1 MVAERGD
8 GEKASFASYF
18 RCSGNA
24 TVKLA
29 GCSGYSGIPIL
40 NYAIFL
46 LGVFLRSKRLM
57 VSAKTNRAYPPI
69 SPAHTQTYAILSAF
83 AQEQNLSPMTLTE
96 LQQKL
101 KLGIR
106 TAARD
111 IFGVEIQQL
120 NVETPP
126 RAELGDLAF
135 PVSFE
140 LAKLIKQATGEKQP
154 PRVIAEKLK
163 PELEGIEEIARVEIA
178 GAGYINVFFDRA
190 KLLSLFARTAP
201 ITTGRIEKLDQP
213 KKMVEHTSINPNKA
227 AHIGH
232 VRNAVLGDTFVRILK
247 AAGDRVEV
255 QNYIDNTGVQVAD
268 VVVGFLHIEKMN
280 LDQIKTLDAS
290 LGKDY
295 SFDYYCWDLYTK
307 VGLFYRDGNL
317 SGELNPEKTGLRME
331 VLHALEEGNNPIA
344 DLADYVATRNVECIV
359 DTMERLGIRYD
370 LLARESDILHLHFW
384 ERAFELM
391 KGTGVIRYERE
402 GRHAGCWVMPFESHT
417 GTDEHESDKIIVRSN
432 GTVTYTG
439 KDIAYQLWKLGKLGL
454 DFHYQVFRQYQ
465 ERYLLW
471 VTTTD
476 ADAEANARVERPQFG
491 GGITVYNVIDSR
503 QSYPQEIVARGV
515 AAVVPELGEDASVH
529 FSYEMVAL
537 SPAACG
543 ELGIELSAED
553 RTRPYIEMS
562 GRKGLGVKADDL
574 INQLEAGALTEV
586 EKRNPNLSVDEKKAT
601 AHEVAVAALRYFLL
615 KFTRNTVIAFDFK
628 EALSFEGET
637 GPYCQ
642 YAAVRTNSIFRK
654 LGDEAVV
661 EADALLDG
669 LARDDELQTK
679 VAEVLSGEGGTEIWS
694 LVMLTQQLDD
704 VIEQCR
710 NSAEPA
716 NLAKYTFSVAKA
728 FSRFYHDHR
737 ILTEKDLV
745 RRAVL
750 IAVTKVVRAQ
760 LIAALAILGINVPE
774 QM

>member
-1 MVAERGD
+1 M
-8 GEKASFASYF
+8 K
-18 RCSGNA
+18 
-24 TVKLA
+24 
-29 GCSGYSGIPIL
+29 
-40 NYAIFL
+40 
-46 LGVFLRSKRLM
+46 
-57 VSAKTNRAYPPI
+57 
-69 SPAHTQTYAILSAF
+69 QT
-83 AQEQNLSPMTLTE
+83 
-96 LQQKL
+96 
-101 KLGIR
+101 
-106 TAARD
+106 D
-111 IFGVEIQQL
+111 
-120 NVETPP
+120 
-126 RAELGDLAF
+126 
-135 PVSFE
+135 
-140 LAKLIKQATGEKQP
+140 
-154 PRVIAEKLK
+154 
-163 PELEGIEEIARVEIA
+163 
-178 GAGYINVFFDRA
+178 
-190 KLLSLFARTAP
+190 
-201 ITTGRIEKLDQP
+201 LDQP

-268 VVVGFLHIEKMN
+268 VVVGFLHIEKMD
-280 LDQIKTLDAS
+280 LDQIKALDAS
-290 LGKDY
+290 LTKDY
-295 SFDYYCWDLYTK
+295 PFDYYCWDLYTK
-307 VGLFYRDGNL
+307 VGLFYRDGNP
-317 SGELNPEKTGLRME
+317 ERRTRIPEKLKLRNE
-331 VLHALEEGNNPIA
+331 VLHALEEGDNPIA
-344 DLADYVATRNVECIV
+344 ELADYVATRNVECIL

-391 KGTGVIRYERE
+391 KKTGVIRYETE

-454 DFHYQVFRQYQ
+454 DFNYKVFRNYPDGHV
-465 ERYLLW
+465 LW
-471 VTTTD
+471 VTKTEPEESGT
-476 ADAEANARVERPQFG
+476 ERPHFG
-491 GGITVYNVIDSR
+491 GGVTVYNVIDSR

-515 AAVVPELGEDASVH
+515 AAVVPEVGEDASVH

-537 SPAACG
+537 SPAACE
-543 ELGIELSAED
+543 ELGIELSEED
-553 RTRPYIEMS
+553 RARPYIEMS

-574 INQLEAGALTEV
+574 INQLEAGALAEV
-586 EKRNPNLSVDEKKAT
+586 EKRNPELSDDEKKAT

-654 LGDEAVV
+654 LGDETVAA
-661 EADALLDG
+661 ADALMKEVAGDAALQ
-669 LARDDELQTK
+669 AR
-679 VAEVLSGEGGTEIWS
+679 VAEVLSGERGTEIWS
-694 LVMLTQQLDD
+694 LLMLSQQLDE
-704 VIEQCR
+704 VIAQCR

-716 NLAKYTFSVAKA
+716 NLAKYTFSLARA

-737 ILTEKDLV
+737 ILTEPDEV

-750 IAVTKVVRAQ
+750 IAVTKVIRTQ
-760 LIAALAILGINVPE
+760 LTTALAILGINVPE